1 MNTTITLGDAGMILI
16 GIGLIILI
24 FYCINLVRHLIPVVK
39 TMNKVLEDT
48 DRIAAAAAN
57 GAEEAQRLMGD
68 VKGSVSS
75 FAQAVKGN
83 QNFFQA
89 ATSFI
94 NAFTSLRNMLHSV
107 KKS

>member
-24 FYCINLVRHLIPVVK
+24 FYCINLVRNLIPVVK

-48 DRIAAAAAN
+48 DRIAAAAAD

-75 FAQAVKGN
+75 FAQALKGN
-83 QNFFQA
+83 QSIIQA
-89 ATSFI
+89 VTSLI
-94 NAFTSLRNMLHSV
+94 NSFTSLKNMLNSV